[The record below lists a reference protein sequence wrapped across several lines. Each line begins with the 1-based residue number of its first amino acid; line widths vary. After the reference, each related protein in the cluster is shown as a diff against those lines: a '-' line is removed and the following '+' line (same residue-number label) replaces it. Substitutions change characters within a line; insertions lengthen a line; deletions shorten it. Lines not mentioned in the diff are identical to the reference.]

1 MSKPTQ
7 SNKLTQKL
15 AKQQAT
21 EHASTTLSP
30 QEYTRRSFLFTL
42 ANIGGLVAL
51 GFGEAHAAQEP
62 TPAPGNAAPT
72 PKTPAPAAVAPKEGL
87 SFAAAKPFS
96 YKSLIAR
103 AEEMAKTPYQAPPSP
118 AADAIKTI
126 NYDASG
132 KIKFN
137 PEDALW
143 GKTGSVYPITFRPLG
158 EYFPKSVAMN
168 VVEGDQARMVEY
180 RPDYFTMPEDSPLR
194 QVPAGQSGISGFWVQ
209 RSRRIG
215 DWTKSE
221 PWATFQGASYFRAIS
236 RQGQVGMSA
245 RGIAIN
251 TGLPQGEEFPDFRSF
266 WFEPAAN
273 EGDPVVV
280 YALLDGPSI
289 TGAYRFELRFDGDTE
304 MVIEKHLFIRKTI
317 DQLGIAPLT
326 SMFWYSE
333 TPNSHLRGWRPEV
346 HDSDT
351 LVGWRSD
358 NEHFCRPL
366 TNPPNL
372 AYSAFI
378 DEHPR
383 GYGLL
388 QRDRDASHYLDGVG
402 YEKRPS
408 VWVEPIVD
416 SKGSG
421 DWGKGSITLI
431 EIPTNDETFDNIVAF
446 WQIKGPALAGT
457 SLQFKYR
464 LYWTEHEP
472 FFPHDQLARAVALRA
487 GPGGNFGGSR
497 PANTVKLVIEWDS
510 PLFQG
515 HQPGDAVFTIS
526 SSAGKTDNVYIDWVA
541 GTPRWLTQFDLFVDS
556 DAPVELNGVLTLNG
570 EVISETWLYQFHRQS
585 FVQMMA

>member
-1 MSKPTQ
+1 MNKPTSSKKPIHGQ
-7 SNKLTQKL
+7 SPTNLT
-15 AKQQAT
+15 A
-21 EHASTTLSP
+21 

-51 GFGEAHAAQEP
+51 GFGDAQAAAQEP
-62 TPAPGNAAPT
+62 VSEGGSSTPTAKTAAST
-72 PKTPAPAAVAPKEGL
+72 PPNKGL
-87 SFAAAKPFS
+87 SFGPAKSFS

-103 AEEMAKTPYQAPPSP
+103 AEEMAKNPYQAPPSP
-118 AADAIKTI
+118 AADAIKNI
-126 NYDASG
+126 NYDAAG

-137 PEDALW
+137 PQDALW

-158 EYFPKSVAMN
+158 EYFPKSVEMN
-168 VVEGDQARMVEY
+168 VIEGDQARMIEY

-194 QVPAGQSGISGFWVQ
+194 QVPAGESGISGFWVQ

-245 RGIAIN
+245 RGISVN
-251 TGLPQGEEFPDFRSF
+251 TGLPQGEEFPDFRAF
-266 WFEPAAN
+266 WFEPTTN
-273 EGDPVVV
+273 EGDPVVI

-289 TGAYRFELRFDGDTE
+289 TGAYRFDLSFDGDTQ

-326 SMFWYSE
+326 SMFWYDE

-366 TNPPNL
+366 ANPPKL
-372 AYSAFI
+372 AYSAFV

-388 QRDRDASHYLDGVG
+388 QRDRDFAHYLDGVG

-408 VWVEPIVD
+408 VWVEPLVD
-416 SKGSG
+416 SKGK
-421 DWGKGSITLI
+421 DNWGKGSVTLI

-446 WQIKGPALAGT
+446 WQIKGPALAG
-457 SLQFKYR
+457 SALQFRYR
-464 LYWTEHEP
+464 LYWSEHEP
-472 FFPHDQLARAVALRA
+472 FFPRDQLARAVALRA
-487 GPGGNFGGSR
+487 GPGGDFGGSR
-497 PANTVKLVIEWDS
+497 PASTVKLVIEWDS
-510 PLFQG
+510 PLLQS
-515 HQPGDAVFTIS
+515 HQPSEAAFNIS
-526 SSAGKTDNVYIDWVA
+526 SSAGKADNISIDQVA

-556 DAPVELNGVLTLNG
+556 DVPVELNGVLTLNG
-570 EVISETWLYQFHRQS
+570 EAISETWLYQFHRQS
-585 FVQMMA
+585 FAQMMV

>member
-1 MSKPTQ
+1 MNKPKPYKQ
-7 SNKLTQKL
+7 PALKPDQNKL
-15 AKQQAT
+15 
-21 EHASTTLSP
+21 SN
-30 QEYTRRSFLFTL
+30 QEFTRRSFLFTL
-42 ANIGGLVAL
+42 ANLSGLVAL
-51 GFGEAHAAQEP
+51 SFGEAHAAEEP
-62 TPAPGNAAPT
+62 VAADTSPS
-72 PKTPAPAAVAPKEGL
+72 PKTPAPKASPAATAPQNGL
-87 SFAAAKPFS
+87 SFAPAKPFS
-96 YKSLIAR
+96 YKTLIAR
-103 AEEMAKTPYQAPPSP
+103 AEEMAKNPYQAPPSP

-137 PEDALW
+137 PQDALW

-158 EYFPKSVAMN
+158 EYFPKSVEMN
-168 VVEGDQARMVEY
+168 VIDGDQARRIEY
-180 RPDYFTMPEDSPLR
+180 RPDYFTMPADSPLR
-194 QVPAGQSGISGFWVQ
+194 QVPAGESGISGFWVQ

-215 DWTKSE
+215 DWTNSE

-251 TGLPQGEEFPDFRSF
+251 TGLPQGEEFPDFRAF
-266 WFEPAAN
+266 WFEPTAN

-372 AYSAFI
+372 AYSAFV

-388 QRDRDASHYLDGVG
+388 QRDRDPSHYLDGVG

-416 SKGSG
+416 SKGN
-421 DWGKGSITLI
+421 DNWGKGSITLI

-457 SLQFKYR
+457 ALQFKYR

-472 FFPHDQLARAVALRA
+472 FFPRDQLARAVALRA

-497 PANTVKLVIEWDS
+497 PANTVRLVIEWES
-510 PLFQG
+510 HLFQG
-515 HQPGDAVFTIS
+515 HQPSDAVFTIS
-526 SSAGKTDNVYIDWVA
+526 SSAGKADNIHIDWVA

-556 DAPVELNGVLTLNG
+556 DVPVELNGVLTLNG
-570 EVISETWLYQFHRQS
+570 EALSETWLYQFHRQS

>member
-1 MSKPTQ
+1 VVNGAAVGK
-7 SNKLTQKL
+7 
-15 AKQQAT
+15 
-21 EHASTTLSP
+21 AS
-30 QEYTRRSFLFTL
+30 
-42 ANIGGLVAL
+42 VAVPPS
-51 GFGEAHAAQEP
+51 AAQ
-62 TPAPGNAAPT
+62 T
-72 PKTPAPAAVAPKEGL
+72 GL

-96 YKSLIAR
+96 YKSLIAK
-103 AEEMAKTPYQAPPSP
+103 AEEMAKAPYVAPPSP
-118 AADAIKTI
+118 VPEAIKSI
-126 NYDASG
+126 NYDAAG
-132 KIKFN
+132 KINFN
-137 PEDALW
+137 PDDALW

-158 EYFPKSVAMN
+158 EYFMKSVAMN
-168 VVEGDQARMVEY
+168 VVEGDRAREIEY
-180 RPDYFTMPEDSPLR
+180 RPDYFTMPSDSPLR
-194 QVPAGQSGISGFWVQ
+194 QVPAGQSAISGFWVQ
-209 RSRRIG
+209 RSRRLG
-215 DWTKSE
+215 DWSKSE

-266 WFEPAAN
+266 WFEPALN

-304 MVIEKHLFIRKTI
+304 MVIEANLFIRKTI

-351 LVGWRSD
+351 LVVWRSD
-358 NEHFCRPL
+358 NEHLARPL
-366 TNPPNL
+366 ANPPTL

-378 DEHPR
+378 DQHPR
-383 GYGLL
+383 GFGLL

-408 VWVEPIVD
+408 VWVEPLVD
-416 SKGSG
+416 SKGNG
-421 DWGKGSITLI
+421 DWGKGSVTLI

-446 WQIKGPALAGT
+446 WQVNGPALAGSAMT
-457 SLQFKYR
+457 FKYR

-472 FFPHDQLARAVALRA
+472 FFPVGQLARAVALRA

-510 PLFQG
+510 ALFQG
-515 HQPGDAVFTIS
+515 HQPKDAMFTVT
-526 SSAGKTDNVYIDWVA
+526 SSAGKADNISIDWVA
-541 GTPRWLTQFDLFVDS
+541 GTPRWLTQFDFFIDS
-556 DAPVELNGVLTLNG
+556 DAPVELNGVLTLDG
-570 EVISETWLYQFHRQS
+570 KVVSETWLYQFHRQS
-585 FVQMMA
+585 FIQMMA